1 MSRKSVVRYSTGNC
15 LHGVYSNDRRQCGV
29 VRLLKIIGK
38 VLNLSFFSLNFSALS
53 TIELLIDHVLAGR
66 KMKSVTE
73 VCNLSKS

>member
-29 VRLLKIIGK
+29 VFGCTEIIGK
-38 VLNLSFFSLNFSALS
+38 VLNLSFFHLIFP
-53 TIELLIDHVLAGR
+53 IELLIDHGLAGR

-73 VCNLSKS
+73 MCNLSKS